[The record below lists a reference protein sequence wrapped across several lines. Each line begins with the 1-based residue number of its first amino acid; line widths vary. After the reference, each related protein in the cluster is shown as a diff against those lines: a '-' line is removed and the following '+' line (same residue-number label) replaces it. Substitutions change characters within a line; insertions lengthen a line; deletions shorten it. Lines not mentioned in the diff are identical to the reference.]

1 MGIQGKFPAS
11 TSCAA
16 LCSFIVPTTQ
26 RMQFYHIRKILSRA
40 TDIRSSR
47 RPSMF
52 FFLTELPQEAPL
64 HPSEGSQHSIR
75 EKETEWGFR
84 CIQVSARTKCD
95 HREKKKCRLVKPK
108 VIQPVLFSRRLW
120 MCSFCLSAGGIFL
133 VAQETLNIFAHTST
147 KIGHFSCFLCA
158 AFSVWWG
165 RAAAGGR
172 VVLGNADE
180 TCWKSQETRDFGAYR
195 EEGEALPP

>member
-1 MGIQGKFPAS
+1 MCLHLHALCIPAESCGWGHLASLTAGSCFCIHMGIQGKFPAS

-84 CIQVSARTKCD
+84 CIQDSARTKCD

-120 MCSFCLSAGGIFL
+120 MCSFCLSAYWR
-133 VAQETLNIFAHTST
+133 NISGSA
-147 KIGHFSCFLCA
+147 
-158 AFSVWWG
+158 
-165 RAAAGGR
+165 
-172 VVLGNADE
+172 
-180 TCWKSQETRDFGAYR
+180 RDIKYIR
-195 EEGEALPP
+195 SHVY